1 MRIQLRRLVA
11 VLYDRQPF
19 VRSSPNISVAI

>member
-11 VLYDRQPF
+11 VLYDRKPF
-19 VRSSPNISVAI
+19 VRRPENLSAAA